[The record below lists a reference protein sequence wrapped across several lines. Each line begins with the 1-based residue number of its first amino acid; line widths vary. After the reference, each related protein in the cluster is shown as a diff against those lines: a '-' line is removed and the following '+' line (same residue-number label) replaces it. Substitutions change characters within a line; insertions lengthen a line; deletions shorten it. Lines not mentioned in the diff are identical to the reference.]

1 MFYIIKRVKPMINLT
16 TSNSAMI
23 SWSIISGHIF
33 CFLYFL
39 YMFTDHLTVNT
50 DGIHIVAEDVWGAL
64 RGLETLSQL
73 VFCSRNTV
81 VYQYW
86 LHHGSI
92 ITLKLIKLK
101 KGSYRIQYRQFV
113 AVNLDKLSSRTILY
127 TCSNELWT
135 NSVPEQYNLKPC

>member
-1 MFYIIKRVKPMINLT
+1 MFYIIKRAKPMINLT

-39 YMFTDHLTVNT
+39 YIFTDHLTVNT

-101 KGSYRIQYRQFV
+101 KKELQNTISAIC
-113 AVNLDKLSSRTILY
+113 SS
-127 TCSNELWT
+127 ELWT
-135 NSVPEQYNLKPC
+135 NSVPEQSYILVAMNYEQTQFQNNTI

>member
-1 MFYIIKRVKPMINLT
+1 M
-16 TSNSAMI
+16 
-23 SWSIISGHIF
+23 
-33 CFLYFL
+33 
-39 YMFTDHLTVNT
+39 VNT

-101 KGSYRIQYRQFV
+101 KKELQNTISAICSSEFGQTQFQ
-113 AVNLDKLSSRTILY
+113 NNPIYL
-127 TCSNELWT
+127 
-135 NSVPEQYNLKPC
+135 

>member
-1 MFYIIKRVKPMINLT
+1 MFYIIKRAKPMINLT

-39 YMFTDHLTVNT
+39 YIFTDHLTVNT

-92 ITLKLIKLK
+92 IMLKLIKLK
-101 KGSYRIQYRQFV
+101 KKELQNTISAICS
-113 AVNLDKLSSRTILY
+113 KLSSRTILY

-135 NSVPEQYNLKPC
+135 NSVPEQYNLKLC